1 VENASVLKADEAA
14 QADAATEA
22 AITGGGGSGG
32 GSSGGGGSAAGP
44 VVRRLLPVKGLEAKI
59 AAGTKPQSFKNEVC
73 FKYGL
78 PDNVQVVEVHR
89 QATGKL
95 AIAMVPRTLNLQP
108 DGTYRTNNG
117 GVGAQVFGIVYGRV
131 VEVGGRQRFEPRP
144 LPVSYVKC
152 AVVRGLLM
160 ALLCPEPSTLRTK
173 VVPAKPELELFTAM
187 VEKVL
192 ASNDTPKGKK
202 VSDMETLAR
211 RYCSECNNTKKVM
224 LAAKAVKSSAK
235 GLVAAAKSG
244 KAPRSAVPAAKPSA
258 GKSAVKTAAKTAAAA
273 GKPAVKTPG
282 KTAAKSR
289 KRAAVDDPVHE
300 SDKEDDDADDGEAS
314 DGSGEATEGSGDDD
328 GSGDD
333 GGEDG
338 EEDVAAAVVS
348 APVGRVRRR
357 HTRLPVFEDKDG
369 DEFPEVKGKRVPKGV
384 LMTAEER
391 GNSAVQTLLFKCQ
404 LACDSNRHVVGEEM
418 MDYAVYCIGDLQWTG
433 FARVD
438 LERKLRIVIV
448 NALTSRE
455 STTELA
461 LKFIRDAVFKATV
474 AKELCE
480 DKDVG
485 AASGKSSKRRQARRA
500 RFGGPGGGD
509 LDGRGGRGGR
519 GDNSALFCTSF
530 FGHIGTPGMTLRKR
544 NKTK

>member
-1 VENASVLKADEAA
+1 
-14 QADAATEA
+14 
-22 AITGGGGSGG
+22 
-32 GSSGGGGSAAGP
+32 
-44 VVRRLLPVKGLEAKI
+44 
-59 AAGTKPQSFKNEVC
+59 
-73 FKYGL
+73 
-78 PDNVQVVEVHR
+78 
-89 QATGKL
+89 
-95 AIAMVPRTLNLQP
+95 
-108 DGTYRTNNG
+108 
-117 GVGAQVFGIVYGRV
+117 
-131 VEVGGRQRFEPRP
+131 
-144 LPVSYVKC
+144 
-152 AVVRGLLM
+152 M

-192 ASNDTPKGKK
+192 ASNETPTGKK
-202 VSDMETLAR
+202 LSGMEVLAR
-211 RYCSECNNTKKVM
+211 RYCSECNNMKTVM
-224 LAAKAVKSSAK
+224 LAAKAAKAVKSSAK
-235 GLVAAAKSG
+235 GPVAAAKSG
-244 KAPRSAVPAAKPSA
+244 KAPRSAVPAAKSSA

-282 KTAAKSR
+282 KTAAKTK

-300 SDKEDDDADDGEAS
+300 SDKEDDDGDDGEAS
-314 DGSGEATEGSGDDD
+314 DGDDGEATEGSGDDD